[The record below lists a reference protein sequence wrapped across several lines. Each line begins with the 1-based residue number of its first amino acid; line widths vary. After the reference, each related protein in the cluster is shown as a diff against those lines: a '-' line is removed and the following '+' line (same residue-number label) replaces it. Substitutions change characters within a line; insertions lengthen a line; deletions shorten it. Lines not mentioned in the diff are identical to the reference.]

1 MITGDVVLV
10 QGMDAQQ
17 PAVPI
22 SGHPFKEIHIPRISH
37 APEKQTRTSGLA

>member
-1 MITGDVVLV
+1 MLIEDVVLV

-22 SGHPFKEIHIPRISH
+22 SGHPFKEIHIPGISH
-37 APEKQTRTSGLA
+37 AAEKQTRTSGLA